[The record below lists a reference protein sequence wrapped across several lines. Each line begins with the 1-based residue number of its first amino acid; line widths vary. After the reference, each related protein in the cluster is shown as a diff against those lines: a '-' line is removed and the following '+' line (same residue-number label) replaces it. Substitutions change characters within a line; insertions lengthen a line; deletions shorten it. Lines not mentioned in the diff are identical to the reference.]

1 MNKLLFWL
9 SSVALGVAISIFAAP
24 STGHALTISSISV
37 QVGNVTWCS
46 TSVTCNNQ
54 IWNLGGS
61 GVTLGGGQTLVL
73 TQNQLSSPTSTT
85 VNFDT
90 SDRGGIVNTGT
101 SPPSGFSCNA
111 SNPCV
116 TTVIINGTTIAL
128 SGTNVNA
135 LANFNNDD
143 GSTSHDEASNWNGAV
158 NTSLPGGGILWFG
171 YPDTAHTGAC
181 SDADA
186 NCFPFIS
193 GGACAAGNITG
204 CWNGTGGSTAAT
216 AFLGQ
221 AALWGFPGGQ
231 QPPGH
236 GCTATGGCWD
246 AGALLIQGVAVT
258 PEPSALLLLGTGLV
272 GLASWARRRQRDSKK

>member
-9 SSVALGVAISIFAAP
+9 SSVVLGVAISIFAAP

-37 QVGNVTWCS
+37 SVGNVTWCS
-46 TSVTCNNQ
+46 TNITCNNQ
-54 IWNLGGS
+54 IWNLGAS
-61 GVTLGGGQTLVL
+61 GVTLGAGQTLVL

-90 SDRGGIVNTGT
+90 SDREGIINTGT

-111 SNPCV
+111 SNPCT

-128 SGTNVNA
+128 SGPNVNA
-135 LANFNNDD
+135 LANFNSDD
-143 GSTSHDEASNWNGAV
+143 GSAGHEEATNWDSAV

-171 YPDTAHTGAC
+171 YNDTAHTNAC
-181 SDADA
+181 SDTDA

-193 GGACAAGNITG
+193 GGACAAGSITG

-216 AFLGQ
+216 VFLGQ
-221 AALWGFPGGQ
+221 AALWGEGGTG
-231 QPPGH
+231 PGH
-236 GCTATGGCWD
+236 GCTPTGGCWD
-246 AGALLIQGVAVT
+246 GGTLLIQGVSAVT

-272 GLASWARRRQRDSKK
+272 GLATWVRRRQHDSKN